1 MFWYKQIAANT
12 FFQIVAR
19 VISSGASFLITLL
32 VARHF
37 GLVGY
42 GDFSKVTS
50 FVTLFYLFIDF
61 GFNPVFLQKDE
72 AKVRFKDLLYLR
84 LLFASVVTGI
94 VFLITF
100 ILPYNPQAHIGFSP
114 EVRLGIILFSFTII

>member
-42 GDFSKVTS
+42 GDFAKVTS
-50 FVTLFYLFIDF
+50 FVT
-61 GFNPVFLQKDE
+61 NQ
-72 AKVRFKDLLYLR
+72 AK
-84 LLFASVVTGI
+84 
-94 VFLITF
+94 
-100 ILPYNPQAHIGFSP
+100 
-114 EVRLGIILFSFTII
+114 LFSLCANHEAHLQA